1 MNKMTYEKFK
11 QIIDSIDL
19 VDEPIYQSLLD
30 ISDKKTIDGYFEQYV
45 DDVNE
50 NEINSLIKIEYY
62 LDKKRKEE
70 MRLTGDISIK
80 DMDSI
85 NLYLEQIGR
94 IPLFSD
100 KEEKIVASIMR
111 ESKEFIINSKYS
123 NEDIEE
129 VLNELGYPD
138 LVDTKIKALKKQ
150 LSFLESNAVKSN
162 KKVLDIKDLL
172 NEKIKYSINKK
183 KMINSNLRLVVSIA
197 KKYMYSGVSFQDLIQ
212 EGNNGLIKAVDKFD
226 VTKGYKFSTYATW
239 WIRQTI
245 GNSLKN
251 QSGNIRIPI
260 HTMELYNYVKR
271 KLHDFESKYYRQAT
285 EEEIKNIIREFVL
298 SKKDI
303 KKERIDTV
311 VSKKYDEYITVVN
324 YRNMASLQTPIGE
337 EEDTYLEDYIPDES
351 YEEMIEKNLNND
363 LSNIFSLIFPK
374 LALRDR
380 FVLIL
385 RNGMDSKKY
394 MTYQEFCS
402 VLGNECN
409 LNKQAIYQIPK
420 IYTLQE
426 VGNLLGLTRERV
438 RQIED
443 KGLAI
448 LFRYRFKFE
457 GYIDDIQYN
466 SGINDKKHVKK
477 L

>member
-212 EGNNGLIKAVDKFD
+212 EETTD
-226 VTKGYKFSTYATW
+226 
-239 WIRQTI
+239 
-245 GNSLKN
+245 
-251 QSGNIRIPI
+251 
-260 HTMELYNYVKR
+260 
-271 KLHDFESKYYRQAT
+271 
-285 EEEIKNIIREFVL
+285 
-298 SKKDI
+298 
-303 KKERIDTV
+303 
-311 VSKKYDEYITVVN
+311 
-324 YRNMASLQTPIGE
+324 
-337 EEDTYLEDYIPDES
+337 
-351 YEEMIEKNLNND
+351 
-363 LSNIFSLIFPK
+363 
-374 LALRDR
+374 
-380 FVLIL
+380 
-385 RNGMDSKKY
+385 
-394 MTYQEFCS
+394 
-402 VLGNECN
+402 
-409 LNKQAIYQIPK
+409 
-420 IYTLQE
+420 
-426 VGNLLGLTRERV
+426 
-438 RQIED
+438 
-443 KGLAI
+443 
-448 LFRYRFKFE
+448 
-457 GYIDDIQYN
+457 
-466 SGINDKKHVKK
+466 
-477 L
+477 

>member
-19 VDEPIYQSLLD
+19 VDEQIYQSLLD

-150 LSFLESNAVKSN
+150 LSFLESNTVKSN

-260 HTMELYNYVKR
+260 HTMKWYNYVKR
-271 KLHDFESKYYRQAT
+271 KLYDFESKFYRQAT

-438 RQIED
+438 RQIEE
-443 KGLAI
+443 KGLEM